1 MSDVSRSAARTDIPL
16 QMQIRPYG
24 ATEAKTVPYFWA
36 EFVMWELKTAV
47 FIILTLLCAVST
59 VCGDIH
65 GQFFDLMKLFE
76 VGGSP
81 ANTRYLFLGDYV
93 DRGYFSI
100 EVRKDWT
107 HCVHILFIVL
117 CIQLGKKHLSLLWC
131 TLYWSLLRTFL
142 GQGLFWYSVLQMYKK
157 YLRLAV
163 TRCTIC
169 VWQMHI
175 YRCNLKFVARGS
187 LLLRSTFIHYLCFYR
202 TGNNSRT
209 ANANQS
215 VVCFLM

>member
-1 MSDVSRSAARTDIPL
+1 
-16 QMQIRPYG
+16 
-24 ATEAKTVPYFWA
+24 
-36 EFVMWELKTAV
+36 MWELKTAV

-107 HCVHILFIVL
+107 HCVYVLFIVL
-117 CIQLGKKHLSLLWC
+117 CIQLGKKQLSL
-131 TLYWSLLRTFL
+131 FL
-142 GQGLFWYSVLQMYKK
+142 CMPD
-157 YLRLAV
+157 
-163 TRCTIC
+163 
-169 VWQMHI
+169 
-175 YRCNLKFVARGS
+175 
-187 LLLRSTFIHYLCFYR
+187 
-202 TGNNSRT
+202 
-209 ANANQS
+209 
-215 VVCFLM
+215 